1 MRPAVTIRTVAL
13 GTRAAE
19 EFRHSR
25 PGPAPALSGGEA
37 FGVEMLGN
45 GLWRSYP
52 HRLGSF
58 DFDHDA
64 PNSRPVQH
72 VGRTTCTPQL
82 GGLHH
87 SIVRI

>member
-1 MRPAVTIRTVAL
+1 MRPPFAARAVAL

-37 FGVEMLGN
+37 FGVEMFGD
-45 GLWRSYP
+45 GLWRFYP
-52 HRLGSF
+52 RRLGSF

-64 PNSRPVQH
+64 PHER
-72 VGRTTCTPQL
+72 L
-82 GGLHH
+82 IL
-87 SIVRI
+87 